1 MLRWLLNKPGSTE
14 LAPLAKL
21 LPQVGGHEQRLRGL
35 ADDELTAA
43 ARAAG
48 DDAEIC
54 ACGREA
60 ARRALGMRPYDV
72 QVLGTLA
79 MLSGLVAE
87 MGTGEGKTL
96 SGALAAAGYAKRG
109 RSVHVMSV
117 NDYLARRD
125 AEWMRPVY
133 DLLGVSVGW
142 IGQASTAAD
151 RRRAYAAQVT
161 YAPVSEFGFDVLR
174 DRLVTDVAGL
184 VAGDPDVV
192 LIDEADSV
200 LVDEARVPLVLA
212 GAAESADADREMAR
226 IAAGL
231 EPGKH
236 YEVDEDARNVSLTSA
251 GARAA
256 EEALGGIDL
265 YTTEHAEA
273 LTRLNVALH
282 AHALLRRDVDY
293 IVRDGAVHLVN
304 ESRGRIARRQRWP
317 DGLHA
322 AVEAKE
328 GLAVSESGE
337 ILDTITIQSLVRRY
351 RTVCGMTGTAVAAG
365 EQFREFYG
373 LEIAVIPPNRP
384 CVRADEPDRLYPT
397 VREKEEAV
405 VGLVADAHA
414 TGRPVLI
421 GTLDVAE
428 SERLVGELDRTG
440 LRCTVLN
447 AKNDAQEAAIVA
459 EAGARGAITVS
470 TQMAGRG
477 TDIRLGGTGGDR
489 DLIAELGGLYVIGT
503 GRHAS
508 SRLDQQLR
516 GRAGRQGDPGG
527 SVFFASMEDE
537 LILQYAPGEAG
548 TGLPDAKAHQVL
560 GHAQRVAEGV
570 NLEIHRNTWQYNKLV
585 EDQRRIVLQHRDQV
599 LRGDEALSALTR
611 RCPERLAE
619 LSQGID
625 RAVLAGAARQIVLFH
640 LDRAWAEHL
649 AFLADLREGIQ
660 LRALAR
666 GTVPLN
672 EFNKEAIRAFSTL
685 LEEAAARSAE
695 TFRGA
700 PVTSDGVDL
709 EAAGLKRPTS
719 TWTYL
724 VHDNPFGTDI
734 DRALRS
740 AARRVRKLVVLRRTE
755 ACVTGRLSRATRP
768 AGTRARLL
776 VLERLQRQRV
786 IGGEDQRAAGA
797 FLLLLLHRQLR
808 SRCRVLDVD
817 GSDAAPARGDRG
829 DGGRVALAVG
839 HPELEI
845 VALEQLDVDD
855 RRGVMVD
862 AGRLPVPGRGR
873 RLRLVAGVG
882 GIRRVRWRGRI
893 LRVGFAHR
901 HDADV
906 EARVQRNPGV
916 EYRIGPLRD
925 PVGVGDRSVKQ
936 ALGVEFLLDLR
947 REQVIQPLGVL
958 SQQVHLGRVGAVV
971 SGQALGDVGP
981 GGRREHRDRTL
992 AHVADLLDAH
1002 PLHGVEL
1009 AQPLEVEL
1017 R

>member
-1 MLRWLLNKPGSTE
+1 VRISGLVRWLLQKPGTTD

-21 LPQVGGHEQRLRGL
+21 LPAVSAHEQRLRGL
-35 ADDELTAA
+35 TDGELTAA
-43 ARAAG
+43 AQAAR

-60 ARRALGMRPYDV
+60 ARRALGERPYDT
-72 QVLGTLA
+72 QVLGALA

-96 SGALAAAGYAKRG
+96 SGALAAAGYALGG
-109 RSVHVMSV
+109 RPVHVMSV

-133 DLLGVSVGW
+133 DLLGVTVGW
-142 IGQASTAAD
+142 IGQSSTAAE

-161 YAPVSEFGFDVLR
+161 YSPVSEFGFDVLR

-231 EPGKH
+231 QPGED

-256 EEALGGIDL
+256 EEWLGGIDL

-282 AHALLRRDVDY
+282 AHALLKRDVDY
-293 IVRDGAVHLVN
+293 IVRDGAVHLVS
-304 ESRGRIARRQRWP
+304 ESRGRVARRQRWP

-328 GLAVSESGE
+328 GLATSESGE
-337 ILDTITIQSLVRRY
+337 ILDSITIQSLVRRY
-351 RTVCGMTGTAVAAG
+351 RSICGMTGTAVAAG

-373 LEIAVIPPNRP
+373 LEIAVIAPNRP

-397 VREKEEAV
+397 IGEKEEAV
-405 VGLVADAHA
+405 VGQVAATHA

-428 SERLVGELDRTG
+428 SERLAGQLDRAG

-447 AKNDAQEAAIVA
+447 AKNDAEEAAIVA

-477 TDIRLGGTGGDR
+477 TDIRLGGAGGDR

-537 LILQYAPGEAG
+537 LVLQYATDVPRAG
-548 TGLPDAKAHQVL
+548 SADATAHWVL

-570 NLEIHRNTWQYNKLV
+570 NLEIHRNTWQYSKLI
-585 EDQRRIVLQHRDQV
+585 EDQRNIVLQHRARV
-599 LRGDEALSALTR
+599 LRGGDALAALGR
-611 RCPERLAE
+611 ACPERMAE
-619 LSQGID
+619 LSPGID
-625 RAVLAGAARQIVLFH
+625 TDVLAAAARQIVLFH
-640 LDRAWAEHL
+640 LDRAWSDHL
-649 AFLADLREGIQ
+649 AFLADLREGIH

-666 GTVPLN
+666 GTVPVN
-672 EFNKEAIRAFSTL
+672 EFNKEAIRAFGPL
-685 LEEAAARSAE
+685 LDDAATRSVQ
-695 TFRGA
+695 TFLIA
-700 PVTSDGVDL
+700 PVTADGVDL
-709 EAAGLKRPTS
+709 EAIGLKRPTS

-740 AARRVRKLVVLRRTE
+740 VARRVRKL
-755 ACVTGRLSRATRP
+755 
-768 AGTRARLL
+768 AG
-776 VLERLQRQRV
+776 
-786 IGGEDQRAAGA
+786 
-797 FLLLLLHRQLR
+797 
-808 SRCRVLDVD
+808 
-817 GSDAAPARGDRG
+817 
-829 DGGRVALAVG
+829 
-839 HPELEI
+839 
-845 VALEQLDVDD
+845 
-855 RRGVMVD
+855 
-862 AGRLPVPGRGR
+862 
-873 RLRLVAGVG
+873 
-882 GIRRVRWRGRI
+882 
-893 LRVGFAHR
+893 
-901 HDADV
+901 
-906 EARVQRNPGV
+906 
-916 EYRIGPLRD
+916 
-925 PVGVGDRSVKQ
+925 
-936 ALGVEFLLDLR
+936 
-947 REQVIQPLGVL
+947 
-958 SQQVHLGRVGAVV
+958 
-971 SGQALGDVGP
+971 
-981 GGRREHRDRTL
+981 
-992 AHVADLLDAH
+992 
-1002 PLHGVEL
+1002 
-1009 AQPLEVEL
+1009 
-1017 R
+1017 